1 MVDNPAGTVART
13 AAFLAIWHDIAVGDG
28 HAFELWHTR
37 EHMPER
43 LSLPGFVRGRRGRS
57 LRGGRQPWITLYEG
71 SSLDAFA
78 SAAYRERLD
87 RPTPWTTRLQPSF
100 LDFARVACETI
111 TEAGTGVGGA
121 TASFRLRLAG
131 PVRSLATSAPATA
144 AALVQLDAVSRVV
157 VGLARPDV
165 SSGPTRE
172 RELRGGADDSD
183 FDAVVLVDGVDE
195 AALAACVPHV
205 RDTLAA
211 TEGVA
216 VEAEGVYALSY
227 LLTAAD
233 LADPVADGGARP
245 RA

>member
-1 MVDNPAGTVART
+1 MVDNPGRAFART

-28 HAFELWHTR
+28 RAFELWHTR

-71 SSLDAFA
+71 SSLGAFD
-78 SAAYRERLD
+78 SPAYRERLD
-87 RPTPWTTRLQPSF
+87 HPTPWTTRLQPSF
-100 LDFARVACETI
+100 LDFARVACEVI
-111 TEAGTGVGGA
+111 AEAGAGIGGA
-121 TASFRLRLAG
+121 TASFRLRLDEPG
-131 PVRSLATSAPATA
+131 QSLSAAAPATA
-144 AALVQLDAVSRVV
+144 AALMDVDAVSRVV

-165 SSGPTRE
+165 SGGPTRE

-195 AALAACVPHV
+195 AALAACLPSV
-205 RDTLAA
+205 RDALVA
-211 TEGVA
+211 TGGVA

-227 LLTAAD
+227 LLTAED
-233 LADPVADGGARP
+233 VPEPVADGGAEP